1 MRARHALDAVGD
13 DLPGGQR
20 ILHAL
25 VTHRDAVA
33 DADGVEFDR
42 SAAGGEYAVLDG
54 AGDCLEVD
62 VARYDLVERVDDT
75 DDGFSELAVCQSRRF
90 QKGAVRGAADPSLI

>member
-1 MRARHALDAVGD
+1 
-13 DLPGGQR
+13 
-20 ILHAL
+20 